1 MNILN
6 NIREIFSD
14 DGGNMSSMRLLV
26 FLVVGTLLFN
36 WTWINITTGTIVSFD
51 WADMGLILGSLFI
64 KGYQKGKEK

>member
-26 FLVVGTLLFN
+26 FQVR
-36 WTWINITTGTIVSFD
+36 
-51 WADMGLILGSLFI
+51 
-64 KGYQKGKEK
+64 